1 MSLRRWYEQRLAPI
15 AHYAPDYSLTRI
27 VRDGKLR
34 APRIVILA
42 QWALYA
48 GAIVALL
55 LGLASQTG
63 AQPPLW
69 TLWVGALGPLS
80 LVKIFH
86 VVAVVP
92 PRPLWHQPDLLDW
105 TCDVGACGSF
115 GALLT
120 AQLLGHYDVAP
131 AAYLAIAVLFA
142 LTYAWSS
149 P

>member
-1 MSLRRWYEQRLAPI
+1 MTLRRWYESLLAPI

-42 QWALYA
+42 QWAVYA
-48 GAIVALL
+48 GAIVAVLVGVSDVRPPLL
-55 LGLASQTG
+55 LLWFTATM
-63 AQPPLW
+63 PLLGVKLLHVDRSPTTR
-69 TLWVGALGPLS
+69 TLWHS
-80 LVKIFH
+80 
-86 VVAVVP
+86 
-92 PRPLWHQPDLLDW
+92 PDPLDW
-105 TCDVGACGSF
+105 LCDVGACGSF

-131 AAYLAIAVLFA
+131 AAYVAIVVLFA